1 MTKKLLFVVAIL
13 CVLTFSAMAA
23 DVTGKWTWEQAGRGG
38 GAPTV
43 ITLTLKADG
52 AKLTGTLS
60 RPGRQ
65 GNQDTD
71 ISDGQVTDNN
81 KISFTVK
88 RNMGGTESVTP
99 YKGIVDGDSLT
110 LEYTNPGRGGGEP
123 TPVKVVAKRA
133 TT

>member
-1 MTKKLLFVVAIL
+1 MTKKLLFVFAIL
-13 CVLTFSAMAA
+13 CALTSAAMAA

-38 GAPTV
+38 GNPTV

-52 AKLTGTLS
+52 GKLTGTLS
-60 RPGRQ
+60 RPGRN
-65 GNQDTD
+65 GNQDTE
-71 ISDGQVTDNN
+71 ITDGQVSDNN

-88 RNMGGTESVTP
+88 RTMGDNEVVTP

-110 LEYTNPGRGGGEP
+110 LEFTNPGRGGGDP

>member
-1 MTKKLLFVVAIL
+1 MTKKLLFVFAIL
-13 CVLTFSAMAA
+13 CALTSAAMAA

-38 GAPTV
+38 GNPTV

-60 RPGRQ
+60 RPGRG
-65 GNQDTD
+65 GNQDTE

-88 RNMGGTESVTP
+88 RTMGDNEVVTP

-110 LEYTNPGRGGGEP
+110 LEFTNPGRGGGDP